1 MFFRFCSAIV
11 LVVLVSLVGTVI
23 EKGNLVLR
31 REVTRQHY
39 RLNVM
44 LEAHA
49 KLRLKTQ
56 QMGAPIRVIETL
68 ENGKLELRHP
78 LQPMTSDQRRM
89 PLLQWQ
95 RANPLPL

>member
-11 LVVLVSLVGTVI
+11 LVVLVSLAGTAI
-23 EKGNLVLR
+23 EKGNLELR

-56 QMGAPIRVIETL
+56 QM
-68 ENGKLELRHP
+68 
-78 LQPMTSDQRRM
+78 
-89 PLLQWQ
+89 
-95 RANPLPL
+95 